1 MTCPLLLEEDLN
13 LYLDGE
19 LPTARQQSLFSH
31 LSECAEC
38 QVTMESVL
46 AFRRMSRQ
54 EILVPSPSGDEG
66 FFKRLARMKAA
77 GSRHDRL
84 LERGPVWRERRSVT
98 IRTASVTL
106 GVVFLIGILAPG
118 IVGSSEPVVSTEME
132 TVDFTA
138 PVDIGR
144 PVTVRQSYIHVFY
157 PGITVEADSL
167 DDR

>member
-19 LPTARQQSLFSH
+19 LPTERQQPLFSH
-31 LSECAEC
+31 LSECREC
-38 QVTMESVL
+38 QATMESVL
-46 AFRRMSRQ
+46 AFRRMGRQ
-54 EILVPSPSGDEG
+54 EILVPSPAGDEG

-77 GSRHDRL
+77 GSRHNRL

-98 IRTASVTL
+98 VRTASMTIAA
-106 GVVFLIGILAPG
+106 VFLIGIMAPG

-132 TVDFTA
+132 MVDFST
-138 PVDIGR
+138 PVDTGQV
-144 PVTVRQSYIHVFY
+144 VTVRQSYIHVFY

-167 DDR
+167 DKR